1 MSGVRVTGRMVAI
14 AITMAGA
21 ASCGDALGL
30 DPAGGT
36 LVMVAEGLSGPV
48 LLTHAPDD
56 RSRMFIVEKPGRIRI
71 IRDGSVLSTPFLD
84 IRSLVS
90 DSGEQGLLGLA
101 FHPDYDS
108 NGFFFVNYIDSDGD
122 TRIVRYSVGASPD
135 LGDASSA
142 VTVLTVDQPFGN
154 HNGGHITFG
163 PDGMLYIGMGDGGA
177 GGDPLGHGQNPVT
190 MLGSM
195 LRIDV
200 DQVPYRIPSD
210 NPYIGTQDA
219 APETWAFGL
228 RNPWRFS
235 FDRSTGDLWIGDV
248 GQDQV
253 EEISFQPE
261 SSDGGEDYGWAR
273 LEGSRCFPSD
283 PCDAS
288 GTVLPVHEYDRSDG
302 CSVTGGYVY
311 RGDMNP
317 DFRGRYFFG
326 DFCQGRI
333 WSFRL
338 DGGAAV
344 GLFEHTDDFGRVSD
358 LSSFGEDADG
368 ELYAVSLSGTVYR
381 IVDPA

>member
-1 MSGVRVTGRMVAI
+1 MPKARAAGRMVAL
-14 AITMAGA
+14 ALAVAGA
-21 ASCGDALGL
+21 TSCEDVLGL
-30 DPAGGT
+30 DPTGGS

-48 LLTHAPDD
+48 LLTHAPGD
-56 RSRMFIVEKPGRIRI
+56 RARVFIVEKPGRIRI
-71 IRDGSVLSTPFLD
+71 IRDGSVLSAPFLD
-84 IRSLVS
+84 ISSLVR

-108 NGFFFVNYIDSDGD
+108 NGFFFVNYIDGSGT
-122 TRIVRYSVGASPD
+122 TRIERYAVGASADVADP
-135 LGDASSA
+135 SSA
-142 VTVLTVDQPFGN
+142 VPVLSVDQPFGN

-163 PDGMLYIGMGDGGA
+163 PDGMLYIGMGDGGS
-177 GGDPLGHGQNPVT
+177 GGDPQGHGQNPAT

-200 DQVPYRIPSD
+200 DQIPYQVPND
-210 NPYIGTQDA
+210 NPFVGTQGA

-248 GQDQV
+248 GQNQV

-273 LEGSRCFPSD
+273 LEGSRCFSSD
-283 PCDAS
+283 PCDTS
-288 GTVLPVHEYDRSDG
+288 GSTLPVYEYDRSDG

-344 GLFEHTDDFGRVSD
+344 GLYDHTDDFGRVSD